1 VPSVLVIDD
10 EYGVRSGIR
19 QILEMEGYVVE
30 VAATGNE
37 ALVLLDQRL
46 FDIAL
51 IDYQLPDVDGLT
63 LLASIRSR
71 KLPTMT
77 CMITAY
83 ANIDTAIAATR
94 QGIDFFLPKP
104 FSPDDLLGVMETLSR
119 HKRLKEEAEK
129 LRREHEASLLALATE
144 KSQTSSLIASLRD
157 AVLVINRER
166 EVVLANHA
174 MAELLGHQQQELL
187 RKPVD
192 VVLAEASLAGVADLL
207 AADGADDRKVSEITV
222 GDRIFFASAGTFRGD
237 DGVAMGRIL
246 TLADVTDMRRMAMEK
261 PRFIRTMVH
270 EFRSPLGAIR
280 SLIEVALDKSLG
292 EGIAPYLPFL
302 ERADRR
308 IDKMVELI
316 GDLLSL
322 SRIDLERKASVA
334 APSDLSACVAAT
346 LELYRE
352 KMIAQDLAA
361 SVTIEAGLPTLAIA
375 DEDLK
380 TILGNLIGNAIKY
393 SRSAGAVRVTASRQ
407 EGAIAVD
414 ISDAGIGIKPE
425 NLSRLFDEFFREK
438 RTETR
443 DIEGNGLGLAIVKRL
458 VERAGGRVEVTS
470 VLGQG
475 STFRVVLPASPVAD
489 SVASPV

>member
-1 VPSVLVIDD
+1 LLSVLVIDD
-10 EYGVRSGIR
+10 EYGVRSGIG
-19 QILEMEGYVVE
+19 QILEMEGYAVE
-30 VAATGNE
+30 LAATGRE
-37 ALVLLDQRL
+37 ALALLDQRC

-63 LLASIRSR
+63 LLATMRSR

-129 LRREHEASLLALATE
+129 LRRENEASLLALATE
-144 KSQTSSLIASLRD
+144 KSQTSSLVSSLRD

-174 MAELLGHQQQELL
+174 MAELLGHEQKDLL

-192 VVLAEASLAGVADLL
+192 AVLAEASLAGLADLL
-207 AADGADDRKVSEITV
+207 AASGDDDRNVSELTI
-222 GDRIFFASAGTFRGD
+222 GERILFAGAVTFRGD

-246 TLADVTDMRRMAMEK
+246 TLADVTEMRRMAMEK

-292 EGIAPYLPFL
+292 GELAPYLPFL
-302 ERADRR
+302 ERADHR

-322 SRIDLERKASVA
+322 SRIDLERA
-334 APSDLSACVAAT
+334 ATAPVHSTDLSTCVVSIID
-346 LELYRE
+346 LYRE
-352 KMIAQDLAA
+352 KMATHQLVFSSVIAP
-361 SVTIEAGLPTLAIA
+361 GLPALRIA

-380 TILGNLIGNAIKY
+380 TILGNLVGNAIKY
-393 SRSAGAVRVTASRQ
+393 SRDTGAVRISASRA
-407 EGAIAVD
+407 ESDIAIDVVD
-414 ISDAGIGIKPE
+414 SGIGIKPE
-425 NLSRLFDEFFREK
+425 SLTRLFEEFFREK
-438 RTETR
+438 RPETR

-458 VERAGGRVEVTS
+458 VERAGGRVEVAS

-475 STFRVVLPASPVAD
+475 STFRVVLPASPV
-489 SVASPV
+489 